1 MEMNKTMMCLVVA
14 MAAALAG
21 CGGGG
26 GGGGGGGSGGGSSPI
41 AGTGDTSGT
50 GGTGGTSG
58 TGTPS
63 QPAAASVSAVN
74 ATAADFATAAAPRLN
89 QQAYFQVTGSNLP
102 AGLALSVAGC
112 ADLNTVSTSTTE
124 AHFTCT
130 PVGVAGT
137 RAVTVLDKPGG
148 TTLSSSSVAV
158 QAAPAND
165 DVPLPM
171 PTYGFNLGNSM
182 EAVWGYAF
190 PTQGVFKSAAR
201 SGFNAVRMPCAWM
214 KNADDAGNID
224 PAYMAKVKQAV
235 DWSIGEGMYVM
246 INDHWDGGWFEN
258 NIGDTVDPAV
268 DAKMRKVW
276 SQVAAAFAGYDNHLL
291 FAAANEPATYT
302 PTQSKTVMSYY
313 QTFVDTVRAAG
324 GKNPN
329 RWLILPIQGDASWVT
344 ALPTDSTPH
353 RLMLEFHDYTPS
365 LFTIIH
371 EDQSWGKAFYYW
383 GAAYHNPG
391 DPTRNA
397 TFGEEGDVDWGFQQL
412 KEQFVDKGIPVLI
425 GEFQAAGTPGLTGDA
440 KTWNDASVLYWNKFV
455 GDSARAHGL
464 SPFYWSTPNAPFTYD
479 SAGTI
484 TNQGVVNVL
493 TGGAAPPPPNGAPY
507 AVTGLVATG
516 GTGQVALSWNAV
528 AGATSYSLYRTSK
541 SGSEPAT
548 ASVTGITGTSYT
560 DTGLNAGTTYYYRVV
575 AVNGSGAS
583 GFSTEAHA
591 ATPGTNPDPTQFSF
605 ETDTTAWKPSGD
617 QISGVATS
625 AAQHYAGRQSM
636 AVNFGG
642 TSGGTSSVEASYITL
657 APGTTVTFHVW
668 IPAGSKITT
677 IEPYATDYNWGW
689 TSNPTG
695 SFTAGAW
702 NTVTLTVPST
712 AITPLNR
719 LGLRFTTSAAWTGT
733 VYVDSIDW
741 TAP

>member
-1 MEMNKTMMCLVVA
+1 MMNKTIMCLVVA
-14 MAAALAG
+14 VAAALTG

-26 GGGGGGGSGGGSSPI
+26 GGVAP
-41 AGTGDTSGT
+41 GTGGTSGT
-50 GGTGGTSG
+50 GGTGGTGG
-58 TGTPS
+58 TTGGGTPT

-74 ATAADFATAAAPRLN
+74 ATAADFATAAGPRLG

-102 AGLALSVAGC
+102 AGLALNVAGC
-112 ADLNTVSTSTTE
+112 ADMNTVSTSATE
-124 AHFTCT
+124 AHFKCT

-137 RAVTVLDKPGG
+137 RAVTVMDKPGG

-158 QAAPAND
+158 QAAATPASD

-171 PTYGFNLGNSM
+171 PTYGFNLGNSL
-182 EAVWGYAF
+182 EAVWGYAI
-190 PTQGVFKSAAR
+190 PTKAVFTNAAAA
-201 SGFNAVRMPCAWM
+201 GFNAVRIPCAWM
-214 KNADDAGNID
+214 KNADSAGNID

-235 DWSIGEGMYVM
+235 DWSIAEGMYVM
-246 INDHWDGGWFEN
+246 INVHWDGGWFDN
-258 NIGDTVDPAV
+258 NIGDTVDPV
-268 DAKMRKVW
+268 LDAKFRKAW
-276 SQVAAAFAGYDNHLL
+276 SQIATAFSGYDNHLL
-291 FAAANEPATYT
+291 FAAANEPEIKN
-302 PTQSKTVMSYY
+302 PTKMKTLMAYY
-313 QTFVDTVRAAG
+313 QSFVNTVRAAG

-329 RWLILPIQGDASWVT
+329 RWLILPIQGDASWIP

-353 RLMLEFHDYTPS
+353 RLMLEFHNYTPS

-371 EDQSWGKAFYYW
+371 EDQSWGKAIHYW
-383 GAAYHNPG
+383 GAAYHNPA

-397 TFGEEGDVDWGFQQL
+397 TFGEEGDIDLGYQQL

-425 GEFQAAGTPGLTGDA
+425 GEYQAAPTPGLTGDA
-440 KTWNDASVLYWNKFV
+440 KTWNNASMLYWNKFV

-484 TNQGVVNVL
+484 TNQDIVNVL
-493 TGGAAPPPPNGAPY
+493 TGGAAPSPPNGAPY

-516 GTGQVALSWNAV
+516 GTGQVTLSWNAV
-528 AGATSYSLYRTSK
+528 AGATSYSLYRTTK

-560 DTGLNAGTTYYYRVV
+560 DTGLNDGTTYYYRVV

-605 ETDTTAWKPSGD
+605 ETDTRAWTPSGD
-617 QISGVATS
+617 QIGSVATS
-625 AAQHYAGRQSM
+625 TAQHYAGRQSM
-636 AVNFGG
+636 AVNFSG
-642 TSGGTSSVEASYITL
+642 TSGGTSSVDASYITL
-657 APGTTVTFHVW
+657 PAGTTVTFHVW
-668 IPAGSKITT
+668 VPAGSKIKT

-689 TSNPTG
+689 ASNPTD

-702 NTVTLTVPST
+702 NTLTLKVPST
-712 AITPLNR
+712 SITPLNR

-733 VYVDSIDW
+733 VHVDSIDW
-741 TAP
+741 TAQ